1 MAALFFSSVP
11 MSVSQH
17 VLMASSQTQPLLNA
31 KDVIPTVRNAL
42 QPVLNAHLVGSC
54 QASTFSWTLSI
65 RFVFKFVQMELLKIS
80 KTSNA
85 TPAMTAVSNV
95 KVRQAIV
102 QNAQQRTLKN
112 ITNSRQ

>member
-11 MSVSQH
+11 LSVSQH

-31 KDVIPTVRNAL
+31 KDVIPTVLNAL
-42 QPVLNAHLVGSC
+42 LPVLNAHLVGSC

-80 KTSNA
+80 KTSNVTLVMMA
-85 TPAMTAVSNV
+85 ASNV
-95 KVRQAIV
+95 KGWQAIV
-102 QNAQQRTLKN
+102 QNAQQKT
-112 ITNSRQ
+112 